1 MNTMSRFA
9 SLSDDS
15 ASRAAVGPLPIQIGM
30 PNTGAITFQI
40 QEPKAVGADQRT
52 ALRSTASCRRPMA
65 PGRSFTSNSQKIAI
79 RTTTHPK

>member
-30 PNTGAITFQI
+30 PNTGAITIQI
-40 QEPKAVGADQRT
+40 QEPKAVGR
-52 ALRSTASCRRPMA
+52 
-65 PGRSFTSNSQKIAI
+65 
-79 RTTTHPK
+79 